1 MNPAPLSLYRSVTA
15 ILSDDIKTGKEHK
28 RNAGGSDI
36 TQAYYNHLIDPALDF
51 HYVAREF
58 MILSGM
64 TVFFLVVAIRK
75 SGSEN

>member
-1 MNPAPLSLYRSVTA
+1 MRKLM
-15 ILSDDIKTGKEHK
+15 I
-28 RNAGGSDI
+28 
-36 TQAYYNHLIDPALDF
+36 QQLDF